1 MSVPIDYARP
11 GDRLPRAEAQGS
23 ALSSAIL
30 AARARLRSRTSFAVS
45 TDQVD
50 AFRASLP
57 RMSREEA
64 WSVATRASLGGDW
77 SLAEIASTYYARRD
91 AEPSLPLQRLGKIS
105 LPAKVRMRDWERR
118 PKLSAQGFV
127 PATSLRPTVD
137 YNLCDGAARLLTL
150 LVKLCGTERR
160 IETYTIS
167 LANQIGRTTR
177 TIQNYYK
184 QLVQAGYL
192 IHHHDRYAK
201 DPWKVTLTL
210 THRVAPIFNGG
221 SRKPRTQTQP
231 NPRRVER
238 SPDAAAPV
246 HQHRV
251 TQPRI
256 PGGNATEQ
264 AKSTQGSAIFQGPK
278 SGCPT
283 KRVDSAK
290 IVSPINILEDE
301 RREPCPAS
309 GISLPTGEKQQT
321 EANRRVGE
329 QGSLE
334 HRQSLRERTA
344 NSRHIDVVGERVDLT
359 AEVFSRRSFTGKYGT
374 VYRYSFVTENGD
386 VVKWFAS
393 GRQENTGNGSKVQI
407 RGTVK
412 KHEEYK
418 GMQQT
423 ILTRCKLRAVLP
435 QIERIASETQPAP
448 SDGVQRGLT
457 GGMGTSDSAG

>member
-11 GDRLPRAEAQGS
+11 GDRLPRAEAQGGT
-23 ALSSAIL
+23 LSSAIL

-45 TDQVD
+45 ADQVD

-77 SLAEIASTYYARRD
+77 SLAEIASAYYARHD

-231 NPRRVER
+231 NPRRVESR
-238 SPDAAAPV
+238 PDLAAAVCQQQVTRPGIHDAA
-246 HQHRV
+246 
-251 TQPRI
+251 
-256 PGGNATEQ
+256 ATEQ
-264 AKSTQGSAIFQGPK
+264 AESTQRSATFQRPK
-278 SGCPT
+278 LGCPP
-283 KRVDSAK
+283 KRVESAK
-290 IVSPINILEDE
+290 IVSPIKILEDE
-301 RREPCPAS
+301 RGEPCPAS
-309 GISLPTGEKQQT
+309 GISLPTREKQT
-321 EANRRVGE
+321 EANRGIGE

-334 HRQSLRERTA
+334 HRQSLRERSA
-344 NSRHIDVVGERVDLT
+344 NSKHIDAVGGRVDLT
-359 AEVFSRRSFTGKYGT
+359 AKVISRRSFDGKHGT
-374 VYRYSFVTENGD
+374 VYLYRFLTENGD

-393 GRQENTGNGSKVQI
+393 GRQENAGSGSEVHI

-418 GMQQT
+418 GIQQT
-423 ILTRCKLRAVLP
+423 VLTRCTLRMVP
-435 QIERIASETQPAP
+435 QIERATETQPAP
-448 SDGVQRGLT
+448 PDSAQRGLT
-457 GGMGTSDSAG
+457 GRMGTSDSAG